1 MKKKTK
7 IILLVIHG
15 LVLFVPFIMAATQL
29 KFPALDFETY
39 SSYELG
45 FEKYFPIFIGVW
57 LLGVMSVPLCEKL
70 NKFKGF
76 STYITVGGLVVF
88 MLGFGTVCGALDL
101 GPELYP
107 LVSETEK
114 ASNYLV
120 FDDRVDAEFVSTL
133 LPEKIPE
140 NAKDV
145 EYKYFFEP
153 CAGNYTVC
161 ASWRLSDE
169 DYKSEKTRFAS
180 WNNGRTANSKSIST
194 GKNLYAMNA
203 TVEFDDAIKEI
214 KYYIDVHY
222 SK

>member
-29 KFPALDFETY
+29 KFPVLDFETY

-45 FEKYFPIFIGVW
+45 FEKYFPIFIGFW
-57 LLGVMSVPLCEKL
+57 LLGVVSVPLCEKL

-88 MLGFGTVCGALDL
+88 ILGFGTVCGALGL

-161 ASWRLSDE
+161 ASWSLPDAE
-169 DYKSEKTRFAS
+169 YLAEKE
-180 WNNGRTANSKSIST
+180 RTAGWSNGETKNSKAFCDAENGYNKT
-194 GKNLYAMNA
+194 G
-203 TVEFDDAIKEI
+203 VIEFDDMKQEI
-214 KYYIDVHY
+214 KYSVNVRLT
-222 SK
+222 K